1 MTTVFSLVL
10 LALAAGSGGRFQ
22 ATADGT
28 VLDTSTQLT
37 WTQKDNGADVDQ
49 PGAKAYC
56 DALALAGHDDWRL
69 ATIEELRT
77 LFDEGVE
84 SPPTYQYRG
93 KAYPLRMDP
102 AFQLSAPGVWSSSMR
117 FEGRGGVAWTLF
129 FSSGRELASAASAKN
144 YQRALCV
151 RAR

>member
-10 LALAAGSGGRFQ
+10 LALAAATAGRFE
-22 ATADGT
+22 AAADGT
-28 VLDTSTQLT
+28 VLDTASGLM

-49 PGAKAYC
+49 AGAKAYC
-56 DALALAGHDDWRL
+56 DGLTLAGHDDWRL
-69 ATIEELRT
+69 ATLDELKA
-77 LFDEGVE
+77 LYDESVP
-84 SPPTYQYRG
+84 SPPTYEYRG
-93 KAYPLRMDP
+93 KPYPLRMDP

-117 FEGRGGVAWTLF
+117 YEGRGVAWTLF
-129 FSSGRELASAASAKN
+129 FSSGRELASATSHKN